1 MRPRPVAGPT
11 KSDPALMKLSI
22 ARSSETLVY
31 QDKWIASC
39 NSHRIIIA
47 WPDAHRRAG

>member
-1 MRPRPVAGPT
+1 MRAWSTIVASGPCQIVNT
-11 KSDPALMKLSI
+11 STIKVGM
-22 ARSSETLVY
+22 VGH

-47 WPDAHRRAG
+47 WPNAHQRAG